1 MPSRTMCDEEQPM
14 GSEQKGYLY
23 FFVRKDSPLG
33 LAEANVAIKNRPH
46 HRRIEFERYAYYQY
60 IK

>member
-14 GSEQKGYLY
+14 GSEKRATLY
-23 FFVRKDSPLG
+23 FFVRKDYPLG
-33 LAEANVAIKNRPH
+33 LAEANSAIKNRPH
-46 HRRIEFERYAYYQY
+46 HRRIEFESCAYYHH